1 MNWTDETKR
10 EAVVLVKVLVAMLLI
25 YLTLTI

>member
-10 EAVVLVKVLVAMLLI
+10 EATVLAKVLVAMLLI
-25 YLTLTI
+25 YLILTI